1 MIRRMV
7 ENLRMKK
14 TVLIGLNVVA
24 CLLFGCSSKQEI
36 SKENTS
42 LTNANT
48 WHVLPDIDASRIK
61 ELTPFSY
68 DELHQNESTA
78 LLISNQTGYLN
89 TSMHT
94 GYTDNAVVLEKDG
107 EEVRRLFR

>member
-1 MIRRMV
+1 MI

-14 TVLIGLNVVA
+14 TVMIGLNVAA

-48 WHVLPDIDASRIK
+48 WHVLPDIDA
-61 ELTPFSY
+61 
-68 DELHQNESTA
+68 
-78 LLISNQTGYLN
+78 
-89 TSMHT
+89 
-94 GYTDNAVVLEKDG
+94 
-107 EEVRRLFR
+107 RL